1 MTDQP
6 LSLNQRLQRFVGQ
19 LKSSTLL
26 LLVTSLFVLDLVVP
40 DPLPFIDE
48 IVLGIATIL
57 IARWQSRRKEPP
69 PPPKPP
75 PKDVTPPGDADD
87 AGLGG

>member
-1 MTDQP
+1 MTDQSP
-6 LSLNQRLQRFVGQ
+6 NLVGRLQRYVGQ

-26 LLVTSLFVLDLVVP
+26 LLVGSLFVLDLVVP

-48 IVLGIATIL
+48 IVLGLSTIP

-69 PPPKPP
+69 PPPRN
-75 PKDVTPPGDADD
+75 VTPP
-87 AGLGG
+87 